1 MFANVVTMDY
11 KSPES
16 LDAVVEALAKEA
28 ARFRDAPGFQAL
40 HMVRTSP
47 TQTVHTVVFDNEA
60 NLMAT
65 REKMFPVLL
74 QVAEPHV
81 TRQPQQAPGPVL
93 LAATGAREATVPG
106 QR

>member
-16 LDAVVEALAKEA
+16 LKAVVDALSKEA
-28 ARFRDAPGFQAL
+28 TRFNDAPGFQAIY
-40 HMVRTSP
+40 MVRTSP

-74 QVAEPHV
+74 KIAEPHI
-81 TRQPQQAPGPVL
+81 TGQPKQAPGPVL
-93 LAATGAREATVPG
+93 LESTGTHKAVVSG

>member
-11 KSPES
+11 KSPEG
-16 LDAVVEALAKEA
+16 LKTVVDALAKEA

-47 TQTVHTVVFDNEA
+47 TQTVHTVVFDTEA
-60 NLMAT
+60 DLMAT

-74 QVAEPHV
+74 QIAGPHV
-81 TRQPQQAPGPVL
+81 TQPPRQAPGPVVL
-93 LAATGAREATVPG
+93 NATGTHDVIVESNR
-106 QR
+106 

>member
-11 KSPES
+11 KSPEG
-16 LDAVVEALAKEA
+16 LDTVVEALAKEA
-28 ARFRDAPGFQAL
+28 TRFKDAPGFQAL

-60 NLMAT
+60 NFMAT

-74 QVAEPHV
+74 QIAEPHI
-81 TRQPQQAPGPVL
+81 TRQPQQAPGPVV
-93 LAATGAREATVPG
+93 LATTGTHEVIASG